1 VSGDASAGSD
11 VAQWNDAS
19 RVDAE
24 PDLDFDTRTM
34 SVWDEHTRRLVRVA
48 AVICIAE
55 EPELRTAFADV
66 RDGVDVV
73 QVEEVILQSYLFAG
87 IPRALNAMR
96 EWRRVS
102 GVAAPR
108 RDDAETQNL
117 AAWHARGEAVCAL
130 VYGKFYER
138 LRHNVA
144 ELHPALDEWMIVDG
158 YGKVLGR
165 PGLDLRRRE
174 LCAVAACAVLR
185 QEPQLHSH
193 LHGALHVGA
202 APSDVDATLDEVLPL
217 IDAPAAARARRLWS
231 RVRRR

>member
-1 VSGDASAGSD
+1 MSDDASLRAD
-11 VAQWNDAS
+11 VAQWNGAP
-19 RVDAE
+19 RVDAVPE
-24 PDLDFDTRTM
+24 HGYDTRTI

-48 AVICIAE
+48 AVICIAD

-66 RDGVDVV
+66 IDGVDTV

-108 RDDAETQNL
+108 RDDAETQDL
-117 AAWHARGEAVCAL
+117 AAWRARGETVCAL

-202 APSDVDATLDEVLPL
+202 AQSDVDATLDEVLPYC
-217 IDAPAAARARRLWS
+217 DPAEAERARRLWV

>member
-1 VSGDASAGSD
+1 VSDETPKSAD
-11 VAQWNDAS
+11 LAQWNGSA
-19 RVDAE
+19 RVAAVPTQE
-24 PDLDFDTRTM
+24 YDTRTI
-34 SVWDEHTRRLVRVA
+34 SVWDERTRRLVRVA

-55 EPELRTAFADV
+55 EPELRTAFAEV
-66 RDGVDVV
+66 VDGVDVV

-108 RDDAETQNL
+108 RDDAETQDL
-117 AAWHARGEAVCAL
+117 AAWRARGEAVCAL
-130 VYGKFYER
+130 VYGRFYER

-144 ELHPALDEWMIVDG
+144 EHHPALDEWMIVDG

-202 APSDVDATLDEVLPL
+202 AETDVDATLDEVLPL
-217 IDAPAAARARRLWS
+217 IDARAAERARRLWS